1 MTDDEM
7 VLVEIAAWY
16 RGVLGSYP
24 EGPDR
29 EAKALLLDLAER
41 AVAGSAKARWRR
53 RAVASEWARV
63 LLILAEAE
71 REAGWPGWRTEWTGA
86 YETAMDGA

>member
-24 EGPDR
+24 AGPDR
-29 EAKALLLDLAER
+29 EAKELLLSMYER
-41 AVAGSAKARWRR
+41 AVTGSAKARWRR
-53 RAVASEWARV
+53 RAVASGWARV
-63 LLILAEAE
+63 LLVLAESE
-71 REAGWPGWRTEWTGA
+71 REAGRPGWRPEWTGA
-86 YETAMDGA
+86 YETAMDGT